1 MREQIQA
8 EYDRNFRN
16 EMLSGIVSETIAY
29 DESLDEFL
37 NYVTEN
43 KTCEDLDDKMDCGDE
58 IYEHTKRII
67 S

>member
-1 MREQIQA
+1 M
-8 EYDRNFRN
+8 F
-16 EMLSGIVSETIAY
+16 SGIVSETIAY

-43 KTCEDLDDKMDCGDE
+43 KICEDLDDKPDCGDE
-58 IYEHTKRII
+58 IYERTKRII